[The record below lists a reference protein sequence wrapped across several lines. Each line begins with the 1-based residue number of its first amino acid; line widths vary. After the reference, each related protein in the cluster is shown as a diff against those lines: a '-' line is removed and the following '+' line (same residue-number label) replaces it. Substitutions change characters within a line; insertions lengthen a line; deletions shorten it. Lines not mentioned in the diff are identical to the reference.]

1 MEQVNLIPFYA
12 CAIAFARHIRLDL
25 ENEYGKNAV
34 AYYNAAKQSE
44 YYNTLFSEEL
54 SLQTEE
60 AYKKA
65 LGIVEY
71 SYTKDEQAQTS
82 LDILFKKGYRKL
94 YNIFKRL
101 PKDEPLHF
109 DSAIGEIIYVKL
121 AKSDHVSDDN
131 FNGNLFAG
139 YYFSDMWPQELI
151 QERKKMR

>member
-25 ENEYGKNAV
+25 ENEYSKNAV

-71 SYTKDEQAQTS
+71 SYTEDEQAQTS
-82 LDILFKKGYRKL
+82 LDILFKRDTESYTTFLKGFQKTNRF
-94 YNIFKRL
+94 I
-101 PKDEPLHF
+101 
-109 DSAIGEIIYVKL
+109 
-121 AKSDHVSDDN
+121 
-131 FNGNLFAG
+131 
-139 YYFSDMWPQELI
+139 LI
-151 QERKKMR
+151 V

>member
-25 ENEYGKNAV
+25 ESEYGKNAV

-71 SYTKDEQAQTS
+71 SYTEDEQAQTS
-82 LDILFKKGYRKL
+82 LDILF
-94 YNIFKRL
+94 
-101 PKDEPLHF
+101 
-109 DSAIGEIIYVKL
+109 
-121 AKSDHVSDDN
+121 
-131 FNGNLFAG
+131 
-139 YYFSDMWPQELI
+139 
-151 QERKKMR
+151 